1 MCIENILIR
10 GPRINEPISSVVF
23 WCIFIIPLAYQP
35 PLYPIQLRTQL
46 VHCTERYPA
55 ANENIYTTSINYI
68 ISIIIPFQV
77 RRHCFDYKYG
87 IQSVNRERET
97 TTTTSEY
104 TALPR
109 TTKSVAMQWT
119 INYGKSLCSRKRNLF
134 STWFRYQCQSHTGDN
149 IFRLLEERWTEHQP
163 EARAWSI
170 ERPGK
175 WTREETFTFPIPF
188 MQ

>member
-1 MCIENILIR
+1 MCIQNILIR

-87 IQSVNRERET
+87 IQSVKRERERQLRRRVNTPHCPGQLNPSPCNEPST
-97 TTTTSEY
+97 TAKVSAAERETYFPRDFDTNAKVIQATIYSDYLKRGGRNTS
-104 TALPR
+104 
-109 TTKSVAMQWT
+109 Q
-119 INYGKSLCSRKRNLF
+119 
-134 STWFRYQCQSHTGDN
+134 
-149 IFRLLEERWTEHQP
+149 RLE
-163 EARAWSI
+163 
-170 ERPGK
+170 PGV
-175 WTREETFTFPIPF
+175 
-188 MQ
+188 